1 MDTTPL
7 RYSVHIPNPRPALT
21 KRLSELYPGG
31 GFKLNTES
39 EKKFLFHCTHYR
51 SDQTQKVV
59 QLVLRRSMQC

>member
-31 GFKLNTES
+31 GFKLNTEF

-51 SDQTQKVV
+51 SDQTQT
-59 QLVLRRSMQC
+59 